1 MSRKMLS
8 SKNISGDGVLSLNE
22 ILHEYRM
29 TKFRE

>member
-8 SKNISGDGVLSLNE
+8 SKKISEDGVLSLE
-22 ILHEYRM
+22 ILHESRM

>member
-8 SKNISGDGVLSLNE
+8 PKKISEDGVLSLNE
-22 ILHEYRM
+22 ILYESRM

>member
-8 SKNISGDGVLSLNE
+8 SKKISEDGVLSLNE
-22 ILHEYRM
+22 ILHESRM